1 MPDFCGI
8 RLLLTEDNTLCAE
21 IMTELLTLCHAKV
34 SCVHSG
40 EEAVRKVSED
50 EEGYDAVLMDVQM
63 PGMNG
68 YEATKAIR
76 SLSRGANIPV
86 FALTASSQETDRAT
100 AMKAGM
106 NAFLQKPLEIN
117 ALGKVLS
124 SYTHKLVS

>member
-1 MPDFCGI
+1 MPDFYGM
-8 RLLLTEDNTLCAE
+8 RLLLTEDNALCAE
-21 IMTELLTLCHAKV
+21 IMTELLTLCHARV

-68 YEATKAIR
+68 YEATRAIR
-76 SLSRGANIPV
+76 SLSRGAKIPV
-86 FALTASSQETDRAT
+86 FALTASSREADRAS

-106 NAFLQKPLEIN
+106 NAFLQKPLEVN
-117 ALGKVLS
+117 TLGEVLS
-124 SYTHKLVS
+124 SYTNKPAC